1 MTLPDLA
8 TRVCRI
14 ISRISAD
21 MFKRVGVIADVI
33 LGWSE
38 SVEILVSNRSYE
50 QASRTKL
57 LLAAEKISQPCSNLF
72 REEVLI
78 SICKV
83 QHRLENT
90 TNTVAQSLICSK
102 SSSDVMIGLGFI

>member
-8 TRVCRI
+8 TRICRI

-21 MFKRVGVIADVI
+21 RFERVGVIADVI

-50 QASRTKL
+50 QAS
-57 LLAAEKISQPCSNLF
+57 
-72 REEVLI
+72 
-78 SICKV
+78 
-83 QHRLENT
+83 
-90 TNTVAQSLICSK
+90 
-102 SSSDVMIGLGFI
+102 